1 MGLRT
6 QRYGPT
12 ATRRRGASHGPGV
25 PLPTTAKAETHAR
38 YRTAPAAITTT
49 AYQATGVGVPPPL
62 LLSIHQG
69 TRTPPAP
76 GTTTLK
82 RTFRSARLTS
92 ARSPLS
98 FLGAS
103 DRGRCGLSTAA
114 AADRPCRR
122 PWLATTPPDRGP
134 PRVPPT
140 PPHGQTPNVDREVPL
155 PC

>member
-12 ATRRRGASHGPGV
+12 VTRRRGASHGPGV

-38 YRTAPAAITTT
+38 YRAAPAAITTT
-49 AYQATGVGVPPPL
+49 AYQFTGVGVPPP

-69 TRTPPAP
+69 TRTPPVP

-82 RTFRSARLTS
+82 RMFRSARLTS

-103 DRGRCGLSTAA
+103 GRGR
-114 AADRPCRR
+114 
-122 PWLATTPPDRGP
+122 
-134 PRVPPT
+134 
-140 PPHGQTPNVDREVPL
+140 
-155 PC
+155 